1 MNRKFCG
8 ALFLALSFASGAMAQ
23 STQNALKLDLTQDGL
38 DAVAREIQSRF
49 MRDIDSREIENI
61 HKLLPNGWILD
72 TQGLQYSVD
81 FKKLN
86 LKATKDGIRV
96 EFAVNGVRL
105 HVDSIKVTKPWLWWN
120 LKSTCTGVEVNVSG
134 PTELALSV
142 LMMPVVTE
150 AGALDADLRELEFSI
165 DPEGYVVRGPTEC
178 SGILGFGGYMRDAV
192 AGVLVGA
199 REQVA
204 EIVRHQVLELLPE
217 AVAEIDGMLHQSF
230 ELHVGYP
237 GVPFSEDLLLN
248 GAPSGVEVYDG
259 RLVFL
264 MSSEVSAV
272 VKEGSLDPRRKERI
286 ASPVPPGMIFGS
298 VGLNKKVI
306 NDALE
311 ALHPM
316 AQNEFE
322 LKPDMIPQLG
332 QYLDAEVLAS
342 VWPDLNELELDTSE
356 VRVFISCPEL
366 PSVESLVKPLTA
378 DSPADVAR
386 AVKFAVQ
393 IPEARLSIM
402 VKSKGSWMDYAN
414 LKVRL
419 SIPLALDMQD
429 GEMEVRLSDVVV
441 VYIDGGW
448 APGYQPSIEIFEADV
463 AQVIVKSVF
472 DVVFLRGPFLRLLV
486 PVYDFGGGRMGFSN
500 PQTVDPYFSVDL
512 VSAKR

>member
-1 MNRKFCG
+1 VNSKFFG
-8 ALFLALSFASGAMAQ
+8 IVIFALSFASVAIAQ
-23 STQNALKLDLTQDGL
+23 NTHNALKLDLTQDGL

-49 MRDIDSREIENI
+49 MHDIDSREINNI
-61 HKLLPNGWILD
+61 HRVLPDGWILD

-86 LKATKDGIRV
+86 LKATKEGVRV
-96 EFAVNGVRL
+96 EFAVDGVTL
-105 HVDSIKVTKPWLWWN
+105 HADSIKLSKPWLWWN
-120 LKSTCTGVEVNVSG
+120 LKSNCTGVDVNVSG

-142 LMMPVVTE
+142 LLMPVVTE
-150 AGALDADLRELEFSI
+150 AGNLDADLLGLEFSI

-178 SGILGFGGYMRDAV
+178 SGVLGFGGYMRDAV

-204 EIVRHQVLELLPE
+204 DIVRQQVLELLPE

-237 GVPFSEDLLLN
+237 GVPFSEDLLLA
-248 GAPSGVEVYDG
+248 GAPSGIEVQDG

-272 VKEGSLDPRRKERI
+272 LKENLLDARQKERKGRPI
-286 ASPVPPGMIFGS
+286 PPGIAFGS

-316 AQNEFE
+316 AQRDFE

-332 QYLDAEVLAS
+332 QYLDTDTLAS
-342 VWPDLNELELDTSE
+342 IWPDLNELELDTSD
-356 VRVFISCPEL
+356 VRAFISCPGL
-366 PSVESLVKPLTA
+366 PSVETLIVDAAEGS
-378 DSPADVAR
+378 AR

-393 IPEARLSIM
+393 IPDARLSIM
-402 VKSKGSWMDYAN
+402 VKSNGSWMDYAN
-414 LKVRL
+414 INVRL
-419 SIPLALDMQD
+419 SVPLAIDMKD
-429 GEMEVRLSDVVV
+429 GEMEVQLNDVAVV
-441 VYIDGGW
+441 SIGGGW
-448 APGYQPSIEIFEADV
+448 ASGYKPSVDIFESDL

-472 DVVFLRGPFLRLLV
+472 DMVFLQGPFLRLLV

-500 PQTVDPYFSVDL
+500 PQTDDPYFSVDL